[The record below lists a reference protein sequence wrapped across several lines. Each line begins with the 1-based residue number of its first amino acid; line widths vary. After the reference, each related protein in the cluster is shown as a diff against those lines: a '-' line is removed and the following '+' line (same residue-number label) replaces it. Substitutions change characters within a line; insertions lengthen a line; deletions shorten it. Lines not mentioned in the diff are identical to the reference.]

1 MKKKKVHKDDFDGY
15 IQFGS
20 LNKFLKETE
29 RDEHLERLNKK
40 REFFKRKIENA
51 KNQRKR
57 DCLICGSNKKEL
69 VFVKSGFKHVLCKS
83 CGFFYVDPTFNEEV
97 THSNFLNEDS
107 YTKVLMNKANINLDK
122 KKFLYALQKLNI
134 NLKNKK
140 VLDIGCG
147 FGFFLDVAQEHGCEV
162 YGSELN
168 QSCLKLLKKK
178 KIPLINNYE
187 NYNEKFDIVSLWLVL
202 EHLFDPAL
210 LLRQIHKLLKKNGKL
225 IINIPNYKSLSAR
238 ILKDKC
244 SMFSGEQHINFF
256 SIQNLEEFLN
266 KNFFKTTLS
275 ETVIS
280 DIGTVKNFLNYSG
293 DLDYSDEESE
303 LNFLEPNLIHKN
315 GLGYTILN
323 ISKKIQNT

>member
-1 MKKKKVHKDDFDGY
+1 MHKDDFDGY

-20 LNKFLKETE
+20 LSKFLKATE
-29 RDEHLERLNKK
+29 RDSHLVRLNKK
-40 REFFKRKIENA
+40 REFFKKKIENI
-51 KNQRKR
+51 KNQKKR
-57 DCLICGSNKKEL
+57 NCIICGSKDKEL
-69 VFVKSGFKHVLCKS
+69 VFTKHGFKHNLCKS

-97 THSNFLNEDS
+97 THSNFLNENS
-107 YTKVLMNKANINLDK
+107 YTKVLMNKKNINLDK
-122 KKFLYALQKLNI
+122 KKFLYALQKLNM

-147 FGFFLDVAQEHGCEV
+147 FGFFLDVAREHDCEV

-168 QSCLKLLKKK
+168 QSCLKLLRKK
-178 KIPLINNYE
+178 KIPLITNYE
-187 NYNEKFDIVSLWLVL
+187 NFHEKFDIVSLWLVL
-202 EHLFDPAL
+202 EHLFDPASL
-210 LLRQIHKLLKKNGKL
+210 LKDIHRLLKKNGKL

-256 SIQNLEEFLN
+256 SIKNLEEFLN
-266 KNFFKTTLS
+266 NNFFKTTLS

-280 DIGTVKNFLNYSG
+280 DIGTVKNYLNYSENSIH
-293 DLDYSDEESE
+293 SDDELA
-303 LNFLEPNLIHKN
+303 LNFLKPNLIHKN

-323 ISKKIQNT
+323 ISKKI